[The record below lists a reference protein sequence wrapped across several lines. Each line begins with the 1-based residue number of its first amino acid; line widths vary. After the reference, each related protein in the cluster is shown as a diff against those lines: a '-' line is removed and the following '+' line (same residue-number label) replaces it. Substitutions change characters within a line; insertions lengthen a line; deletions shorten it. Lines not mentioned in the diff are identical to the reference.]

1 MQNLITKA
9 YIQLNLISYYNVKVI
24 YINNKYLTVYV
35 N

>member
-9 YIQLNLISYYNVKVI
+9 YIRLNRIAYCNVKVI
-24 YINNKYLTVYV
+24 YVNNKYLTVYV